1 MPGIATLGK
10 HFFLI
15 FNRFGRKSRL
25 LKSNRRYPDQ
35 ANTAVKNA
43 PLISCTGN
51 AHARGRP
58 TSLVV
63 GRIILSGLGR
73 RCRLPALHVRPAV
86 ALWGEFAFLA
96 RIRRDDHSATGGQ
109 TENQLSIRRDPN
121 HPRVPRSPSA
131 WRRLRVPLVKK
142 RLPSSGPVRCQSGGS
157 ITLSRRTR
165 LVGDRRLWRN
175 VGLRG

>member
-1 MPGIATLGK
+1 MLGRLVATWRRGMPGIATLGK

-86 ALWGEFAFLA
+86 ALWGELAFLT
-96 RIRRDDHSATGGQ
+96 RIRRDDYSAAGGQ
-109 TENQLSIRRDPN
+109 TENQFSVRRDPN
-121 HPRVPRSPSA
+121 HPRAPRSPST

-142 RLPSSGPVRCQSGGS
+142 RLPS
-157 ITLSRRTR
+157 RRPI
-165 LVGDRRLWRN
+165 
-175 VGLRG
+175 